1 MLGKKTAE
9 FIDFEAVVESEAQT
23 VTIEEEEHDQE
34 NQVSDVDTFI
44 DDAEKEDDD
53 VDFYR
58 QLENIS

>member
-23 VTIEEEEHDQE
+23 VTIEEEENDQE

>member
-1 MLGKKTAE
+1 MAE

>member
-1 MLGKKTAE
+1 M
-9 FIDFEAVVESEAQT
+9 VESEAQT
-23 VTIEEEEHDQE
+23 VTIEEEENDQE